1 MAKRIA
7 EIIKKDK
14 LIEDESKELTEEM
27 TEDCMK
33 ETFIDYV
40 EEFELRNTGI
50 KKIKFTKNLILK
62 GVSLEEI
69 SLEDIVINIQELN
82 LPEFLNSYNLEN
94 LFGKY
99 AISACNF
106 FQDKQ
111 KIKHI
116 VDLIKENL
124 AQFEFDN
131 DREKFEEKFGKK
143 DFLNKYFPFTSPF
156 FERLYDSNILV
167 WNELNGGVENNKLIP
182 RRSTTNEEH
191 SSNEQYISL
200 NEKEVID
207 RMTVSENYTIEACS
221 KFYHGYRKAMRNRRD
236 KFYS

>member
-1 MAKRIA
+1 MTSKDQINEFIIDMAKRIA
-7 EIIKKDK
+7 EIIKMDK
-14 LIEDESKELTEEM
+14 LIEDESKELTE
-27 TEDCMK
+27 DWMK

-40 EEFELRNTGI
+40 EELELRNTGI

-99 AISACNF
+99 AISAGKF

-111 KIKHI
+111 KIKYI

-124 AQFEFDN
+124 ARFEFDN
-131 DREKFEEKFGKK
+131 DREKF
-143 DFLNKYFPFTSPF
+143 
-156 FERLYDSNILV
+156 
-167 WNELNGGVENNKLIP
+167 
-182 RRSTTNEEH
+182 
-191 SSNEQYISL
+191 
-200 NEKEVID
+200 
-207 RMTVSENYTIEACS
+207 
-221 KFYHGYRKAMRNRRD
+221 
-236 KFYS
+236 